1 MRARTPLTI
10 TLFLGSKG
18 NKTLTKGALYASLAL
33 AAYVMF
39 MHVYYVA
46 GQTFI
51 TRCDRAVNAVALAFA
66 WAQSALAL
74 AQAVDVSRTLIMMF
88 RDDK

>member
-1 MRARTPLTI
+1 
-10 TLFLGSKG
+10 
-18 NKTLTKGALYASLAL
+18 
-33 AAYVMF
+33 MF

-51 TRCDRAVNAVALAFA
+51 TRCDRAVNAVALAFV